1 MVADGTL
8 EGFRTPGGHLR
19 ATAEGIQ
26 AVKDQREARPRT
38 VRDASG
44 VLQNHRERLEELTL
58 EAQEMR
64 VKRELAKLQ
73 REEREEAEKREAEAQ
88 ARKEEAAQRQ
98 AQLQLEREGLE
109 LEQVEEWARR
119 EMEENEQWARREA
132 EQKLA
137 EFRSRW
143 LQEAQTVARYANLR
157 LSLSQAQSNEIMD
170 GLEAEVKRRTP
181 EDAPRMSAILAQS
194 VEALLEPMIAAR
206 KAQQERQSIADTAL
220 SGLLFFAATDTE
232 KAQASEAVRKALAAL
247 PDDAR
252 DIELRAAAEEATR
265 PIQTVVERRLLETRM
280 RNWAISQL
288 PSGGDDR
295 DKARLSRDCRDILA
309 DLPPDVSEAEAKEAL
324 EPTVTEACQ
333 DIQQRQAEKV
343 RQARK
348 GNLIQQGVD
357 EVSSYLVE
365 LKRQGEISDEEC
377 CDTEFTA
384 DLKEAV
390 QSGLE
395 ADLTGDEMATQVHKL
410 ARRIIDRELA

>member
-1 MVADGTL
+1 
-8 EGFRTPGGHLR
+8 
-19 ATAEGIQ
+19 
-26 AVKDQREARPRT
+26 
-38 VRDASG
+38 
-44 VLQNHRERLEELTL
+44 
-58 EAQEMR
+58 
-64 VKRELAKLQ
+64 
-73 REEREEAEKREAEAQ
+73 
-88 ARKEEAAQRQ
+88 
-98 AQLQLEREGLE
+98 
-109 LEQVEEWARR
+109 
-119 EMEENEQWARREA
+119 
-132 EQKLA
+132 
-137 EFRSRW
+137 
-143 LQEAQTVARYANLR
+143 
-157 LSLSQAQSNEIMD
+157 MD
-170 GLEAEVKRRTP
+170 GLEAEIKRRTP

-333 DIQQRQAEKV
+333 DIQQRQAEKA